1 MASMRP
7 PTQDY
12 RQSSVRK
19 IQLDEGGV
27 SMVMGGLL
35 LLLIVLAAM
44 YLLYSRSAQWKTV
57 MAASG
62 PEARDLHARHAFL
75 KSKQVKCRVKSETDA
90 ALSAIQTAA
99 EAVDLHHPES
109 LKLDVHAKDLDK
121 AEALLLQYEEKHA
134 ASALL

>member
-1 MASMRP
+1 
-7 PTQDY
+7 
-12 RQSSVRK
+12 
-19 IQLDEGGV
+19 
-27 SMVMGGLL
+27 MVMGGLL
-35 LLLIVLAAM
+35 FLLVVLAAM

-62 PEARDLHARHAFL
+62 HEARDLQARHAFL
-75 KSKQVKCRVKSETDA
+75 RSKQVKCRVKSDTDA

-109 LKLDVHAKDLDK
+109 LKLDVHAKDLHK
-121 AEALLLQYEEKHA
+121 AEALLLQYEEKQSA